1 MGLHFVGL
9 GQAYGRRLDALGSAC
24 VRAAI
29 SMDRVEKPRLLFALC
44 SRFVRLGG
52 FFMKFR
58 RRNAHPNRP
67 GGLSYCVFLLHT
79 GASSVTSR
87 LTRAALWLRWQISN
101 VNPVGARDLR
111 IVLPSRRCPSREAR
125 MSSVTPT

>member
-29 SMDRVEKPRLLFALC
+29 GMDRVEKPRLLFALC
-44 SRFVRLGG
+44 SRFIRLGG

-58 RRNAHPNRP
+58 GRNAHPNRP
-67 GGLSYCVFLLHT
+67 GGLSYLGQLFT
-79 GASSVTSR
+79 
-87 LTRAALWLRWQISN
+87 
-101 VNPVGARDLR
+101 
-111 IVLPSRRCPSREAR
+111 
-125 MSSVTPT
+125 